1 MKGMKF
7 ENKDIKINIS
17 TYSDKHLC
25 ISLETKE
32 EGFEEPVAVIT
43 KDFDTILQPYTQFV
57 THEQILK
64 MLEKENLG
72 LLAGTGLKGTDT
84 YPLVMFNPQKLA
96 EENIEGL
103 EVYERLNKLTENDRK
118 DYSMHYKAVKN
129 AKRNRVNEV
138 EYEQ

>member
-1 MKGMKF
+1 MATGGSG
-7 ENKDIKINIS
+7 DVLSGII
-17 TYSDKHLC
+17 
-25 ISLETKE
+25 
-32 EGFEEPVAVIT
+32 
-43 KDFDTILQPYTQFV
+43 
-57 THEQILK
+57 
-64 MLEKENLG
+64 
-72 LLAGTGLKGTDT
+72 TGLKGTDT